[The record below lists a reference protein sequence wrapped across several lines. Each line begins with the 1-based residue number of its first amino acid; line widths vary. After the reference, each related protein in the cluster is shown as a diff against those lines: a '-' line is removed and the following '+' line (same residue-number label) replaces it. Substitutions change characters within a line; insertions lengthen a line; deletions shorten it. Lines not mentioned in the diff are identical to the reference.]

1 MESILNQLELYMKQ
15 NNISKYRVAKL
26 SGISES
32 NIYSMFSRNRPS
44 TFDSLQRVANGLGLE
59 IKMTLDVM
67 Q

>member
-1 MESILNQLELYMKQ
+1 MESILNQLEFYMKQ

-44 TFDSLQRVANGLGLE
+44 TYDSLQRVANGLGLKITSTVE
-59 IKMTLDVM
+59 KA
-67 Q
+67 

>member
-1 MESILNQLELYMKQ
+1 MKQ

-59 IKMTLDVM
+59 LKMTLDVM